1 MSKRDQYAPNYHKIY
16 PEVAI
21 SPTIMRTLDQSDR
34 KMQYFELDLK
44 TERKR
49 KNKRTKTVTVSPAR
63 EDSLDRLTENNE
75 HHYLLEGASPEDAL
89 IERDEVERL
98 RLALKRLEPE
108 ERELVKAL
116 FFEDKTERQYAE
128 SLGITQQA
136 VSYRNRAICRKLK
149 KIMEQ

>member
-1 MSKRDQYAPNYHKIY
+1 
-16 PEVAI
+16 
-21 SPTIMRTLDQSDR
+21 
-34 KMQYFELDLK
+34 MQYCELDLK

-49 KNKRTKTVTVSPAR
+49 KDKRTKAITVSPAR

-75 HHYLLEGASPEDAL
+75 HQYLLEGASPEDTL
-89 IERDEVERL
+89 IERDELERL

-128 SLGITQQA
+128 NLGISQKA
-136 VSYRNRAICRKLK
+136 VNKRWHKVRLKIKKL
-149 KIMEQ
+149 MD